1 MRAAQREF
9 TRMRLVEAAIEAF
22 KESGYAHATIEE
34 IADHAGTTRATFYL
48 HFKSKSDI
56 IAVLQERSQDYF
68 HGVYADLG
76 PVAHAPSLESVRKW
90 ITNAMREWEKVQDVA
105 RPVAEAATIE
115 PEVLQ
120 SLERREAAQIA
131 ELAAALRAGEPDLNA
146 RDAEI
151 FASIL
156 LAPLRYYFNVFM
168 RGKRFN
174 KKRVIDAMAASWMAV
189 FEKAQDHPVSL
200 RSS

>member
-1 MRAAQREF
+1 MREAQREF
-9 TRMRLVEAAIEAF
+9 TRMCLVEAAIEAF
-22 KESGYAHATIEE
+22 KARGYAHATIEE
-34 IADHAGTTRATFYL
+34 IADRAGTTRATFYL

-56 IAVLQERSQDYF
+56 IAVLQERSQQYF
-68 HGVYADLG
+68 RGVYADLG
-76 PVAHAPSLESVRKW
+76 PVAHEPSLESVRKW
-90 ITNAMREWEKVQDVA
+90 ISYAMREWEKVQDVA

-131 ELAAALRAGEPDLNA
+131 ELAAALRTGEQDLNA

-156 LAPLRYYFNVFM
+156 LAPLRYYFNIFM

-189 FEKAQDHPVSL
+189 FEKVQDHPGSL
-200 RSS
+200 GSS